1 MGTRAGRRARHNLG
15 MTIAPLKPP
24 PNAISAYGVHMPA
37 KKVTITLPEEMV
49 AALAATARAEGVPMS
64 QLVASAAE
72 VELRRRLG
80 RQFIADFEAEHGPFT
95 AEELASAR
103 AEMAAAD
110 LEALQMLQA
119 DRPAA
124 P

>member
-1 MGTRAGRRARHNLG
+1 

-24 PNAISAYGVHMPA
+24 PSAIPAYGIHMPA
-37 KKVTITLPEEMV
+37 KKVTITLPEELV
-49 AALAATARAEGVPMS
+49 AALTTTAKTEGVPVS
-64 QLVASAAE
+64 QLIASAAE

-80 RQFIADFEAEHGPFT
+80 RQFIAEFEAEHGPFT

-110 LEALQMLQA
+110 LEAIQMLQA
-119 DRPAA
+119 DRPAT